1 MMTRRWT
8 PVCCFLQ
15 LIILLILLPSPC
27 DSFSVPIQP
36 AFRCRATLSST
47 SALYNNILRDDDD
60 DNDNNNDNED
70 RERVRVPRGG
80 RGRGSRQYE
89 EDRSIEEYYE
99 TKERPYYEEEE
110 EDDEDYDEDYD
121 DDDEDYYEDD
131 NDIDDYDLKETQND
145 YDGDILIPNPILDQ
159 VDPEGAGERFGEL
172 VRDPIF
178 WRDVILVVAV
188 FNFCEY
194 VAQVPYY

>member
-1 MMTRRWT
+1 MTRRWT
-8 PVCCFLQ
+8 PVWRCFLQ
-15 LIILLILLPSPC
+15 LVILIILLPSPC
-27 DSFSVPIQP
+27 DSFSVPP

-47 SALYNNILRDDDD
+47 SALYNNILHFRDDD
-60 DNDNNNDNED
+60 DNDNNNDN
-70 RERVRVPRGG
+70 ERVRVPRGG
-80 RGRGSRQYE
+80 RGRGNRQYE
-89 EDRSIEEYYE
+89 EDRFIEEYYE

-110 EDDEDYDEDYD
+110 EDEDYDEEEDYDD
-121 DDDEDYYEDD
+121 DDDEDYYDDD
-131 NDIDDYDLKETQND
+131 NDIDDFDFKEMKND

-159 VDPEGAGERFGEL
+159 VDPEGAGERFGEI

-178 WRDVILVVAV
+178 WRDLILVVAI

>member
-1 MMTRRWT
+1 M
-8 PVCCFLQ
+8 
-15 LIILLILLPSPC
+15 
-27 DSFSVPIQP
+27 QP

-47 SALYNNILRDDDD
+47 SALYNNILNFRDDD

-80 RGRGSRQYE
+80 RGRGNRQYE

-110 EDDEDYDEDYD
+110 EEADEEEDYNDDD
-121 DDDEDYYEDD
+121 DDDEDYYDDD

-159 VDPEGAGERFGEL
+159 VDPEGAGERFGEIA
-172 VRDPIF
+172 RDPIF
-178 WRDVILVVAV
+178 WRDLILVVAI